1 MTTTNK
7 LKKYY
12 VSEQVFLNWECE
24 ARDEKH
30 AKELYE
36 EYISSKSNA
45 IEEFLCAF
53 QNKWDDQISV
63 EEVYD
68 SEGLSE

>member
-1 MTTTNK
+1 MTTTK

-30 AKELYE
+30 ARELYE
-36 EYISSKSNA
+36 EYITSKQNA
-45 IEEFLCAF
+45 I
-53 QNKWDDQISV
+53 DDAGIVSR
-63 EEVYD
+63 
-68 SEGLSE
+68 